1 MFSLRG
7 YSSSVTLLLVL
18 AAAGAHAERGA
29 VSLDVGGG
37 FVATRQRAPY
47 DTSGSVVGTE
57 GSVWLGGR
65 VAITNSIEL
74 TASLFFDLPATFDV
88 ASVGV
93 PTGADTARGTL
104 ESKVNRKGMLLGARF
119 VDGLRWRLIA
129 GGELGLSQ
137 TTFSSQQLYDVTDP
151 SGPRNY
157 GLALQD
163 SSRMSLLLAPSAGI
177 QWTGDRLSV
186 SFVPRFQWAVGGGR
200 PSWTVAFPLTV
211 GWDWYVF

>member
-1 MFSLRG
+1 
-7 YSSSVTLLLVL
+7 
-18 AAAGAHAERGA
+18 
-29 VSLDVGGG
+29 
-37 FVATRQRAPY
+37 
-47 DTSGSVVGTE
+47 
-57 GSVWLGGR
+57 VWLGGR